1 MKEEGKVMIE
11 EKTTEQI
18 NDDVPE
24 KRRLIAWIKENRMQL
39 LLLGVSVSALIMTVL
54 GIKNKDAINALWDSL
69 KREMKKGILYSEK
82 WFENAGLD
90 ELEKAREIVR
100 LDYVNPDFDTDYR
113 NQCWN
118 LLSRFDNAIDKLKWG
133 GEEVGYPI
141 HSSHGW
147 YLSSD
152 D

>member
-1 MKEEGKVMIE
+1 MIE

-39 LLLGVSVSALIMTVL
+39 LLLGVSAGTLIMTVL
-54 GIKNKDAINALWDSL
+54 GIKNKDAIIALWNSL
-69 KREMKKGILYSEK
+69 KRDMKKGILYSEK

-113 NQCWN
+113 NQCRN
-118 LLSRFDNAIDKLKWG
+118 LLSRFDNAIGKLK
-133 GEEVGYPI
+133 GEGKEVGYPI
-141 HSSHGW
+141 RSSHGW

-152 D
+152 G